1 MPGLDGIPHLFFLKV
16 GTLFAGQLALLFQE
30 TCAFHSLDSMDKSI
44 IYAIESA
51 VIQWSRQVQVVLNKE
66 SSQPLFQGENPTPW
80 VELEFWKSR

>member
-1 MPGLDGIPHLFFLKV
+1 MV
-16 GTLFAGQLALLFQE
+16 AGHLALLFLTFQE
-30 TCAFHSLDSMDKSI
+30 ACCAFHSLDSMDKSV

-51 VIQWSRQVQVVLNKE
+51 VIQWSRQVQVVLNKD